1 MTNESAPKLVM
12 KLETG
17 APCYV
22 FTLQARTGASEET
35 QATNG
40 SGRDVP
46 ADGSR
51 YRAENEY
58 PRPLD
63 ASVCDN
69 ASRPTDG
76 ENTDAS
82 GSSQFGSSA
91 GALASGGSQPGAA
104 PSPLTLA
111 QIETARNAAVSVLN
125 AIGIEVDSTS
135 SVLEI
140 DPQPEASRIVLT
152 ADIQP
157 LSTIAQ
163 TSPENDGT
171 NEETTPENES
181 QEP

>member
-1 MTNESAPKLVM
+1 MTNETAPKLVM

-46 ADGSR
+46 ADDSR
-51 YRAENEY
+51 YRAEDEY

-76 ENTDAS
+76 ENIDAS

-91 GALASGGSQPGAA
+91 GALASGGSQPGAT

-111 QIETARNAAVSVLN
+111 QIETARNAAVAALN
-125 AIGIEVDSTS
+125 LVGAEVDSTS
-135 SVLEI
+135 FVLEI
-140 DPQPEASRIVLT
+140 EPQTEPSRLVL
-152 ADIQP
+152 
-157 LSTIAQ
+157 
-163 TSPENDGT
+163 SPSV
-171 NEETTPENES
+171 ETLPGG
-181 QEP
+181 PV